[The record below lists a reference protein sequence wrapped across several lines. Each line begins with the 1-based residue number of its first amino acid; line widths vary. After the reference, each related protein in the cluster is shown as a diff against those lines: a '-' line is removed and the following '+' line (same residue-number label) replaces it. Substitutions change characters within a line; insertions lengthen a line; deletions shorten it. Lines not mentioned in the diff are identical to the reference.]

1 MKRTIFL
8 HLKFIAKE
16 FISSLSFF
24 PSAQL
29 PQQVDITFDHT
40 KTHISLFAPAT
51 GKLKCLNDV
60 IDKVYS
66 TKTLGDGFAIT
77 PTNGKVCAPINGE
90 IVSVFPTKHA
100 IGIRDEHEND
110 YLLHMGIGT
119 VDLNGHG
126 FKSFIKQHQKI
137 RVGDVLAI
145 MDLPYILQHNKIT
158 DIVFV
163 ALSKENIDSI
173 ELKESAPVAINDEIA
188 KIIIK

>member
-1 MKRTIFL
+1 
-8 HLKFIAKE
+8 
-16 FISSLSFF
+16 
-24 PSAQL
+24 
-29 PQQVDITFDHT
+29 
-40 KTHISLFAPAT
+40 
-51 GKLKCLNDV
+51 
-60 IDKVYS
+60 
-66 TKTLGDGFAIT
+66 
-77 PTNGKVCAPINGE
+77 
-90 IVSVFPTKHA
+90 
-100 IGIRDEHEND
+100 
-110 YLLHMGIGT
+110 MGIGT

-188 KIIIK
+188 KITIK